1 MKLTKVYYVFAA
13 SLILACS
20 PKMTDQKKT
29 DVSTVDNQ
37 DTSAGESMTPA
48 MPGMNQKIPMDPSVR
63 MGVLDNGLTYY
74 VQNNGKPEDKV
85 ELRLAVNAGSILED
99 DDQRGLAH
107 FMEHMNFNGTT
118 NFQKNELVDYL
129 QGIGVK
135 FGADLNAY
143 TSFDET
149 VYILPIPS
157 DDPEKLEKGFTILED
172 WAHGALLETD
182 AINDERGVVLEESR
196 NGKGA
201 SDRMNKVT
209 IPVQF
214 YGSKYAE
221 RLPIGKDEILKNF
234 EPAVLK
240 RFYNDWYRPD
250 LMAVVAVGDL
260 DPAIMEQKIKDH
272 FAGIKPNENP
282 RERPTFDL
290 PNHNDT
296 KIAIAQ
302 DPEATFA
309 SINVSYKDTFES
321 EPTTTVG
328 DYRDDLVNGL
338 FSFMINNRLQE
349 LTQKPNPPF
358 IFASSSYGGTV
369 AKNKNAYSS
378 FAGSAPDGQ
387 LGALKAV
394 LEENQ
399 RVKLY
404 GFGEAELE
412 RAKAAYKSSF
422 ESFYA
427 NRDKTESGR
436 LVGQYVNNYLNGGVV
451 PSPEWRYEKTMELL
465 PGIQVDEVNAKIEKY
480 IHDDNRTIVFTG
492 PTTEN
497 KPTEADI
504 LKVVNEVATAEVAP
518 YEDTEVRENLIEELP
533 APGSITNTETNE
545 KLGTKTFTL
554 SNGATVTIKMT
565 DFKNDEI
572 LMSAY
577 SYGGTSLYSDEDYL
591 ATVFANGGLTEAGV
605 AGLSATDMDKYM
617 TGKLVSVRPF
627 IGSTTEN
634 LSGSATPQ
642 DLETMFQLIHLYF
655 TDLNMD
661 EEAYSSFISKQK
673 SFIGRMM
680 SNPQTYFSNEV
691 NEMRNQGNPRYAGFP
706 DEAAYDAADY
716 QRAYELY
723 KERFSNAGDFNFFL
737 VGNVDEAAV
746 MELSKKYLANLPST
760 GEKEMYKTFDWKE
773 KQGTREITVNKGTE
787 EKSLVQMRWD
797 YDIPAYSAQ
806 EDLAVDA
813 LGEALTIRIIE
824 VLREQE
830 GGIYGGGARGSMS
843 KIPEP
848 GFNFSVS
855 FPCGPDNVEK
865 LVAATQ
871 KEIANLKENGP
882 SEKDL
887 NKVKEGYLLERKEDL
902 KSNRFWLSNLVNA
915 SRDQRDPNSMMNFEA
930 EVAKM
935 TTKDV
940 QEVAKKYLNEDYIL
954 AILMP
959 EEM

>member
-1 MKLTKVYYVFAA
+1 MKINKIYYVFLGALA
-13 SLILACS
+13 LACS
-20 PKMTDQKKT
+20 PKMVDKPASNQEQQT
-29 DVSTVDNQ
+29 STAEE
-37 DTSAGESMTPA
+37 TSMNT
-48 MPGMNQKIPMDPSVR
+48 MPGMDKKIPMDPDVR

-74 VQNNGKPEDKV
+74 VKNNGKPEDKV
-85 ELRLAVNAGSILED
+85 ELRLAVNAGSVLED
-99 DDQRGLAH
+99 DDQQGLAH

-118 NFQKNELVDYL
+118 NFEKNELVDYL

-172 WAHGALLETD
+172 WAHGALLKTD

-201 SDRMNKVT
+201 GDRMNKVT

-234 EPAVLK
+234 EPEVLK

-260 DPAIMEQKIKDH
+260 DPAVLEQKIKDH
-272 FAGIKPNENP
+272 FSGIEPNKNP
-282 RERPTFDL
+282 RERPEFNL
-290 PNHNDT
+290 PNHQDT
-296 KIAIAQ
+296 KVAVAQ

-321 EPTTTVG
+321 EPTSTVG

-436 LVGQYVNNYLNGGVV
+436 LVGQYVNDYLNGGVT
-451 PSPEWRYEKTMELL
+451 PSPEWRYETTMDLL
-465 PGIQVDEVNAKIEKY
+465 PGIEVSEVNAKIQKY

-497 KPTEADI
+497 KPTEAEI
-504 LKVVNEVATAEVAP
+504 LKVVNEVASAEVAP
-518 YEDTEVRENLIEELP
+518 YEDAVVRENLIETLP
-533 APGSITNTETNE
+533 AAGSITKTETNE
-545 KLGTKTFTL
+545 KLGTTTYTL
-554 SNGATVTIKMT
+554 SNGITVTTKKT

-577 SYGGTSLYSDEDYL
+577 SYGGSSLYSDEDYM

-605 AGLSATDMDKYM
+605 AGLSQTDMDKYM
-617 TGKLVSVRPF
+617 TGKLVNVRPS

-642 DLETMFQLIHLYF
+642 DLETMFQLVHLYF
-655 TDLNMD
+655 TDLNKD

-673 SFIGRMM
+673 SFVGRMM

-691 NEMRNQGNPRYAGFP
+691 NEMRFKGNPRYAGFP

-716 QRAYELY
+716 NKAYELY
-723 KERFSNAGDFNFFL
+723 KERFANAGDFNFFL
-737 VGNVDEAAV
+737 VGNVDDQV
-746 MELSKKYLANLPST
+746 IMDLSKKYLANLPST

-797 YDIPAYSAQ
+797 YDIATYNAE

-848 GFNFSVS
+848 GFNFSIS

-865 LVAATQ
+865 LIAATQ
-871 KEIANLKENGP
+871 KEIAALKENGP
-882 SEKDL
+882 SDIIL
-887 NKVKEGYLLERKEDL
+887 NKVKEGYLLEYKEDL
-902 KSNRFWLSNLVNA
+902 KSNRYWLNNLVSA
-915 SRDQRDPNSMMNFEA
+915 SREQRDPNNMMNFEA
-930 EVAKM
+930 KVAKM
-935 TTKDV
+935 TANDI
-940 QEVAKKYLNEDYIL
+940 QAVANKYLNDDYIL

-959 EEM
+959 EVK

>member
-1 MKLTKVYYVFAA
+1 MKINKIYYVFAA
-13 SLILACS
+13 SVLLACS
-20 PKMTDQKKT
+20 PKMADKSATK
-29 DVSTVDNQ
+29 S
-37 DTSAGESMTPA
+37 DTMQTTEPMQTAPS
-48 MPGMNQKIPMDPSVR
+48 MPGMDEKIPMDPSVR

-74 VQNNGKPEDKV
+74 VKNNGKPEDKV
-85 ELRLAVNAGSILED
+85 ELRLAVNAGSVLED

-118 NFQKNELVDYL
+118 HFEKNELVDYL

-172 WAHGALLETD
+172 WAHGALLETE

-201 SDRMNKVT
+201 GDRMNKVT
-209 IPVQF
+209 IPTQF
-214 YGSKYAE
+214 YGSKYAD

-234 EPAVLK
+234 NPEVLK

-260 DPAIMEQKIKDH
+260 DPAILEQKIKDH
-272 FAGIKPNENP
+272 FSGIEPNEDP
-282 RERPTFDL
+282 RERPVFGL
-290 PNHNDT
+290 PNHKDT
-296 KIAIAQ
+296 KVAVAQ

-309 SINVSYKDTFES
+309 SINVSYKDTFET

-387 LGALKAV
+387 LAALKAI

-412 RAKAAYKSSF
+412 RAKAAYKSSY
-422 ESFYA
+422 ESYYA
-427 NRDKTESGR
+427 NRDKMESGR
-436 LVGQYVNNYLNGGVV
+436 IVGQYVQTYLDGGAA
-451 PSPEWRYEKTMELL
+451 PSVEWSYEKTMELL
-465 PGIQVDEVNAKIEKY
+465 PTIKVEETNAKIQKY

-497 KPTEADI
+497 KPTEEQI
-504 LKVVNEVATAEVAP
+504 LKVVNEVASAKVAP
-518 YEDTEVRENLIEELP
+518 YEDAVVRENLIETLP
-533 APGSITNTETNE
+533 APGAITKTETNE
-545 KLGTKTFTL
+545 KLGTTTYTL
-554 SNGATVTIKMT
+554 SNGVTVTTKTT

-577 SYGGTSLYSDEDYL
+577 SYGGSSLYSDDDYL
-591 ATVFANGGLTEAGV
+591 STVFANGGLTEAGV
-605 AGLSATDMDKYM
+605 AGLSQTDVDKYM
-617 TGKLVSVRPF
+617 TGKLVSVRPSV
-627 IGSTTEN
+627 GGTTEN
-634 LSGSATPQ
+634 LSGSSTPQ
-642 DLETMFQLIHLYF
+642 DLETMFQLVHLYF
-655 TDLNMD
+655 TALNKD
-661 EEAYSSFISKQK
+661 SESYESFISKQK
-673 SFIGRMM
+673 SFVGRMM

-691 NEMRNQGNPRYAGFP
+691 NKMRNEGNPRYAGFP

-716 QRAYELY
+716 DKAYDLY

-737 VGNVDEAAV
+737 VGNVDEAV
-746 MELSKKYLANLPST
+746 IMDLSKKYLANLPST

-773 KQGTREITVNKGTE
+773 KQGTRKVTVNKGTE
-787 EKSLVQMRWD
+787 EKSLVQMIWN
-797 YDIPAYSAQ
+797 YDIPKYSAQ
-806 EDLAVDA
+806 EELAVDA

-830 GGIYGGGARGSMS
+830 GGIM
-843 KIPEP
+843 
-848 GFNFSVS
+848 V
-855 FPCGPDNVEK
+855 VV
-865 LVAATQ
+865 LV
-871 KEIANLKENGP
+871 
-882 SEKDL
+882 
-887 NKVKEGYLLERKEDL
+887 
-902 KSNRFWLSNLVNA
+902 
-915 SRDQRDPNSMMNFEA
+915 
-930 EVAKM
+930 VA
-935 TTKDV
+935 
-940 QEVAKKYLNEDYIL
+940 
-954 AILMP
+954 
-959 EEM
+959 

>member
-1 MKLTKVYYVFAA
+1 MKINSIYYVFAA
-13 SLILACS
+13 SILIACS
-20 PKMTDQKKT
+20 PKMADQKPAVKET
-29 DVSTVDNQ
+29 TQ
-37 DTSAGESMTPA
+37 DTSMTEA
-48 MPGMNQKIPMDPSVR
+48 MPGMDALIPMDPSVR
-63 MGVLDNGLTYY
+63 LGTLDNGLTYY
-74 VQNNGKPEDKV
+74 VKNNGKPEDKV
-85 ELRLAVNAGSILED
+85 ELRLAVNAGSVLED

-107 FMEHMNFNGTT
+107 FMEHMNFNGTE

-172 WAHGALLETD
+172 WASGALLETD
-182 AINDERGVVLEESR
+182 AIDDERGVVLEESR

-201 SDRMNKVT
+201 QDRMNKVT

-234 EPAVLK
+234 KPEVLK

-260 DPAIMEQKIKDH
+260 DPAILEQKIKDH
-272 FAGIKPNENP
+272 FSGIPAAIDP
-282 RERPTFDL
+282 RERPVFGL
-290 PNHNDT
+290 PNHEDT
-296 KIAIAQ
+296 KIAVAQ
-302 DPEATFA
+302 DDEATFA

-321 EPTTTVG
+321 APTTTVG

-349 LTQKPNPPF
+349 LTQKPEPPF
-358 IFASSSYGGTV
+358 IFAQSRYGGTV
-369 AKNKNAYSS
+369 ADNKNAYTS
-378 FAGSAPDGQ
+378 FAGSSPDGQ
-387 LGALKAV
+387 LAALKAV

-412 RAKAAYKSSF
+412 RAKLAYKSSY
-422 ESFYA
+422 ESYYA
-427 NRDKTESGR
+427 NRDKMESGR
-436 LVGQYVNNYLNGGVV
+436 IVGQYVQTYLTGGAA
-451 PSPEWRYEKTMELL
+451 PSPEWSYEKTIELL
-465 PGIQVDEVNAKIEKY
+465 PGVTVEEVNAKIQNY

-504 LKVVNEVATAEVAP
+504 LNVVNEVANAQVAP
-518 YEDTEVRENLIEELP
+518 YEDAAVRENLIENLP
-533 APGSITNTETNE
+533 AAGEIVKTENND
-545 KLGTKTFTL
+545 KLGTKIYTL
-554 SNGATVTIKMT
+554 SNGVTVTTKST

-577 SYGGTSLYSDEDYL
+577 SYGGSSLYSDEDYL
-591 ATVFANGGLTEAGV
+591 ATVFANGGLTEAGI
-605 AGLSATDMDKYM
+605 AGLSQTDMDKYM

-634 LSGSATPQ
+634 LSGSSTPQ

-655 TDLNMD
+655 TSLNKD
-661 EEAYSSFISKQK
+661 EEAYASFISKQK
-673 SFIGRMM
+673 SFVGRMM
-680 SNPQTYFSNEV
+680 SNPNTYFSNEV
-691 NEMRNQGNPRYAGFP
+691 NTKRNEGNPRYAGFP
-706 DEAAYDAADY
+706 DEAAYDEADY
-716 QRAYELY
+716 NRAYELY

-737 VGNVDEAAV
+737 VGNVDEAMV

-760 GEKEMYKTFDWKE
+760 GEKEMYRTFEWKE
-773 KQGTREITVNKGTE
+773 KQGTRNITVNKGTE

-797 YDIPAYSAQ
+797 YDIPSYNAQ

-843 KIPEP
+843 KLPEP

-871 KEIANLKENGP
+871 KEIASLKQNGP

-887 NKVKEGYLLERKEDL
+887 NKVKEGYLLEYKEDL
-902 KSNRFWLSNLVNA
+902 KSNRFWLNSLVSA
-915 SRDQRDPNSMMNFEA
+915 SRDQRDPNQMMNFEA
-930 EVAKM
+930 EVGKM
-935 TTKDV
+935 TVKDV
-940 QEVAKKYLNEDYIL
+940 QAVAQKYLNEDYIL

-959 EEM
+959 EETE

>member
-1 MKLTKVYYVFAA
+1 MKLNNIYYVFAA

-20 PKMTDQKKT
+20 PKMVDQKQKDASQNMTQEDQMEKT
-29 DVSTVDNQ
+29 MEQ
-37 DTSAGESMTPA
+37 PMAGMD
-48 MPGMNQKIPMDPSVR
+48 QKIPMDPTVR

-74 VQNNGKPEDKV
+74 VQKNAKPEDKV
-85 ELRLAVNAGSILED
+85 ELRLAVNAGSVLED

-157 DDPEKLEKGFTILED
+157 DDPEKLEQGFTILED
-172 WAHGALLETD
+172 WASGALLETD

-201 SDRMNKVT
+201 NDRMNKVT
-209 IPVQF
+209 IPVRF

-221 RLPIGKDEILKNF
+221 RLPIGKDEILQNF
-234 EPAVLK
+234 DPEVLK

-260 DPAIMEQKIKDH
+260 DPAILEQKIKDH
-272 FAGIKPNENP
+272 FAGIPAAENP

-290 PNHNDT
+290 PNHEET
-296 KIAIAQ
+296 KIAVAQ
-302 DPEATFA
+302 DDEATFA
-309 SINVSYKDTFES
+309 SINVSYKDTFETQ
-321 EPTTTVG
+321 PTTTVG
-328 DYRDDLVNGL
+328 DYREDLVNGL

-358 IFASSSYGGTV
+358 IFANSSYGGTV
-369 AKNKNAYSS
+369 DKTKNAYSS

-427 NRDKTESGR
+427 NRDKQESGR

-465 PGIQVDEVNAKIEKY
+465 PGIAVEEVNEKITKY

-497 KPTEADI
+497 KPTEDEI
-504 LKVVNEVATAEVAP
+504 LKVINDVASAEVAP
-518 YEDTEVRENLIEELP
+518 YEDAVVRENLIEELP
-533 APGSITNTETNE
+533 APGSITETTTNDR
-545 KLGTKTFTL
+545 LDTKTFTL
-554 SNGATVTIKMT
+554 SNGATVTIKPT

-577 SYGGTSLYSDEDYL
+577 SYGGSSLYSDEDYL
-591 ATVFANGGLTEAGV
+591 ATVFANGGLTEAGI
-605 AGLSATDMDKYM
+605 AGMSQIDMDKFM
-617 TGKLVSVRPF
+617 TGKLVRVSPS

-634 LSGSATPQ
+634 LSGSSTPQ
-642 DLETMFQLIHLYF
+642 DLETMFQLVHLYF
-655 TDLNMD
+655 TSLNKD
-661 EEAYSSFISKQK
+661 EEAFASFISKQK
-673 SFIGRMM
+673 SFVGRMM

-691 NEMRNQGNPRYAGFP
+691 NEMRFKDNPRYSGFP

-716 QRAYELY
+716 NKAYELY

-737 VGNVDEAAV
+737 VGNVDEAV
-746 MELSKKYLANLPST
+746 IMDLSKKYLANLPST
-760 GEKEMYKTFDWKE
+760 GEKEMYRTFDWKE
-773 KQGTREITVNKGTE
+773 TQGTRNITVNKGTE
-787 EKSLVQMRWD
+787 QKSLVQMRWD
-797 YDIPAYSAQ
+797 YDIPTYSAK
-806 EDLAVDA
+806 EELAVDA

-882 SEKDL
+882 SEKNL
-887 NKVKEGYLLERKEDL
+887 NKVKEGYLLERKEDM
-902 KSNRFWLSNLVNA
+902 KSNRFWLNNLVNA
-915 SRDQRDPNSMMNFEA
+915 SREQRDPNNMMNFEA
-930 EVAKM
+930 EVEKM
-935 TTKDV
+935 TAQDV
-940 QEVAKKYLNEDYIL
+940 QAVAQKYLNEDYIL

-959 EEM
+959 EAE